1 MHFDFVFLR
10 RSDIF
15 FANQTLEGIGSR
27 NAVDGNERAFGESR
41 RDASDATDDDGT
53 HAGND
58 RGFVSEKGMKMG
70 GICMVKREEENSP
83 RTFYL
88 SCG

>member
-27 NAVDGNERAFGESR
+27 DAVDRNERAFGESR

-58 RGFVSEKGMKMG
+58 RGFVSEKGMKMEGILDGEKRG
-70 GICMVKREEENSP
+70 GKLRERKPTNK
-83 RTFYL
+83 
-88 SCG
+88 